1 MIIGMINL
9 KSSYISGSVLLISFA
24 MVFVTFTYQYGST
37 NQISGQDKSGMLS
50 ETKNFKGNIVSV
62 QNNDSG
68 IQSWIISGRWKLT
81 EAPVTSANTSTQ
93 NSGFA
98 ANLTMIKIDGTSSH
112 KHRLTDFKLSDL
124 YFKDGIYT
132 VSGKVTLTTQ
142 GKDEP
147 RFGDQPIIGV
157 PVKIQIFNMHAITID
172 IDKNKVKNHFG
183 NLPVYGIVT

>member
-1 MIIGMINL
+1 MIIGTINM
-9 KSSYISGSVLLISFA
+9 KSSYISGSVLLLSLA
-24 MVFVTFTYQYGST
+24 MVFVTFAYQYGST
-37 NQISGQDKSGMLS
+37 NQIAGQDKSGMLS

-62 QNNDSG
+62 QNNDSVT
-68 IQSWIISGRWKLT
+68 QMWIISGRWKLT
-81 EAPVTSANTSTQ
+81 ETPVTSANNSTQ
-93 NSGFA
+93 NAGFS

-147 RFGDQPIIGV
+147 FGDQPIIGV
-157 PVKIQIFNMHAITID
+157 PVKIQIFNMHAIAID
-172 IDKNKVKNHFG
+172 IDKNKVNNHFG